1 MKDINKVLVI
11 ISIIIITTGSCK
23 KQHNDIKIPDIKIEN
38 NTSQMEYKSEITQ
51 INKTI
56 NFKVA
61 VNPSSKYSFQISDI
75 RGEVIYIKGLTAYNT
90 IEEISLDISEIKSGA
105 YDLIF
110 INVYGKEIKKPLI
123 IK

>member
-1 MKDINKVLVI
+1 MKHINKIL
-11 ISIIIITTGSCK
+11 IIIGIIILTTGSCK
-23 KQHNDIKIPDIKIEN
+23 KQHNIKIPDIKTEN

-51 INKTI
+51 INKII

-75 RGEVIYIKGLTAYNT
+75 RGEVIYSKGLTADNI
-90 IEEISLDISEIKSGA
+90 IEDVTLDISKIESGA

-110 INVYGKEIKKPLI
+110 ISVEGKEIKKPLI

>member
-1 MKDINKVLVI
+1 MKHINKIL
-11 ISIIIITTGSCK
+11 IIIGIIVLTTGSCK
-23 KQHNDIKIPDIKIEN
+23 KQHNDIKIPNIKIGN

-75 RGEVIYIKGLTAYNT
+75 RGEVLYNKGLTAYNT
-90 IEEISLDISEIKSGA
+90 IEDITLDISKIESGA

-110 INVYGKEIKKPLI
+110 IDVNGKEIKKPLI